1 MAGIP
6 LIVGGAAG
14 LLAFKPYRPAWTVA
28 AGTFAVGWGL
38 NIVGHAAFEKNAP
51 AFKDDPLSFLAG
63 PVWDLQQFIG
73 KRKAQ
78 AKVEAIHS
86 NGVSN
91 GVAAQA

>member
-1 MAGIP
+1 M
-6 LIVGGAAG
+6 
-14 LLAFKPYRPAWTVA
+14 
-28 AGTFAVGWGL
+28 
-38 NIVGHAAFEKNAP
+38 GHAAFEKNAP